1 MRDLKLPLNDVKDLK
16 KDSLAYHLLHQDK
29 VHGIHKFW
37 RSIASE
43 DVGLPV
49 IKIDDYMPRWW
60 RGFVHDKQM
69 MESIRTRLLYATGQ
83 IDFAR
88 AIQSLM

>member
-1 MRDLKLPLNDVKDLK
+1 VRDLKLPLNDVKDLK

-49 IKIDDYMPRWW
+49 IKIDDYMNVAMMRRVTERAWHTSMAWPRN
-60 RGFVHDKQM
+60 
-69 MESIRTRLLYATGQ
+69 
-83 IDFAR
+83 
-88 AIQSLM
+88 